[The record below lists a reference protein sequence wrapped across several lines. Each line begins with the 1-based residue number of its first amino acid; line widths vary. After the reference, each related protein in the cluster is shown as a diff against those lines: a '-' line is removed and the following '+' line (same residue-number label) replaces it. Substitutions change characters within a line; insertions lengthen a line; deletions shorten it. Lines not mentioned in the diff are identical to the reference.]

1 MRMTSHTTSSPVSRL
16 EVIQVGARRHWSAS
30 EKLRIVAES
39 YQGHRMVS
47 ATARRHGISTGQLF
61 TWRRLAREAGS
72 DIVSG
77 FAPAV
82 IVDEAP
88 VASRGAG
95 MMEISV
101 RDARIVVGADVDQM
115 ALSRVLAAL
124 QAQR

>member
-1 MRMTSHTTSSPVSRL
+1 
-16 EVIQVGARRHWSAS
+16 
-30 EKLRIVAES
+30 
-39 YQGHRMVS
+39 
-47 ATARRHGISTGQLF
+47 
-61 TWRRLAREAGS
+61 
-72 DIVSG
+72 
-77 FAPAV
+77 V

-101 RDARIVVGADVDQM
+101 RDARIVVGADVDQT

>member
-1 MRMTSHTTSSPVSRL
+1 MRMTSHTTSSSVSRL
-16 EVIQVGARRHWSAS
+16 EVIQTGARRRWSAA

-39 YQGHRMVS
+39 YQGCRMVS

-61 TWRRLAREAGS
+61 TWRRLARETGS

-82 IVDEAP
+82 ILDEAP
-88 VASRGAG
+88 MTSRKAG
-95 MMEISV
+95 VMEIEV
-101 RDARIVVGADVDQM
+101 RDARIVVGADVDQT

-124 QAQR
+124 LAQR